1 MTLRAS
7 SLMLACTLAAGLAT
21 PASAKPPAF
30 APEEAREAAVE
41 AYLYAYPLVLME
53 TTRRVG
59 TNGGTGMRMPANQF
73 GHMRAFPDA
82 TFTDVVRANVDTLYS
97 SLWFDVSQEP
107 LVVTAPDSGGRYY
120 LLPILDLWT
129 DVFASPGKRTSGTGP
144 QSYAITGPG
153 WSGTLPKDVTR
164 IEAPTATG
172 WIIGRT
178 QTNGKADYA
187 AVHTFQD
194 GLRAVPLSAWG
205 KAYQPPKGKIDP
217 IVDMSAPVE
226 QVAKLSAAKFF
237 AIFADLTRANPPH
250 LNDGPVLQRMA
261 RLGFVPGRP
270 FDPAQAPPEARAA
283 LEAAPAAAMAKI
295 AAFAP
300 HAADVVDGWGM
311 MGSPIGTYGT
321 DYLKRAYVAYFGLGA
336 NVVEDAIYPTARAQ
350 ADGKPFESGAKY
362 AIHFAKQQLP
372 PARAFWSLTLY
383 NDKQFLAANPIDRFA
398 IGDRDALQFNA
409 DGSLDLYI
417 QRDAPGKQHES
428 NWLPTPANGSFTM
441 NLRLYWPQ
449 PEALD
454 GTWTPPPVER
464 VN

>member
-1 MTLRAS
+1 MTIRAS
-7 SLMLACTLAAGLAT
+7 SLLLACALAFGLAT
-21 PASAKPPAF
+21 PSSAAPPPF
-30 APEEAREAAVE
+30 SPEEAREAAVD

-53 TTRRVG
+53 ATRRVT
-59 TNGGTGMRMPANQF
+59 TNGDAGIRRPANQF
-73 GHMRAFPDA
+73 ANVRAFPDA

-107 LVVTAPDSGGRYY
+107 LVIAVPDSGGRYY
-120 LLPILDLWT
+120 LLPMLDLWT

-144 QSYAITGPG
+144 QIYAITGPG

-172 WIIGRT
+172 WMIGRT

-187 AVHTFQD
+187 AVHAFQD
-194 GLRAVPLSAWG
+194 GLRAVPLSQWG
-205 KAYQPPKGKIDP
+205 KPYQPPKGKVDP
-217 IVDMSAPVE
+217 SVDMSAPVE

-237 AIFADLTRANPPH
+237 AAFADLTRANPPH

-261 RLGFVPGRP
+261 RLGLVPGRP
-270 FDPAQAPPEARAA
+270 FDLAKASPEAKAA
-283 LEAAPAAAMAKI
+283 LEAAPAAAQAKI

-311 MGSPIGTYGT
+311 LGSPIGTYGT
-321 DYLKRAYVAYFGLGA
+321 DYLKRAFIAYMGLGA
-336 NVVEDAIYPTARAQ
+336 NVVEDAIYPTARLQ
-350 ADGKPFESGAKY
+350 VDGKPFDSSARY
-362 AIHFAKQQLP
+362 TVRFTKQQLP

-398 IGDRDALQFNA
+398 IGDRDALKFNA

-417 QRDAPGKQHES
+417 QRDSPGKEHDS
-428 NWLPTPANGSFTM
+428 NWLPTPANGSFSM
-441 NLRLYWPQ
+441 NLRLYWPR

-454 GTWTPPPVER
+454 GTWTPPAVKR
-464 VN
+464 LD

>member
-1 MTLRAS
+1 VTLRLAP
-7 SLMLACTLAAGLAT
+7 LLLACVLAT
-21 PASAKPPAF
+21 PSMAAAPAF
-30 APEEAREAAVE
+30 SADEAREAALE

-53 TTRRVG
+53 VTRRVT
-59 TNGGTGMRMPANQF
+59 TNGGEAMRMPANQF

-97 SLWFDVSQEP
+97 SLWFDVSREP
-107 LVVTAPDSGGRYY
+107 LVIAAPDSGGRYY
-120 LLPILDLWT
+120 LLPMLDMWT
-129 DVFASPGKRTSGTGP
+129 DVFASPGKRTSGTGA
-144 QSYAITGPG
+144 QAYAITGPD

-164 IEAPTATG
+164 IEAPTAVG

-187 AVHTFQD
+187 AVHAFQD

-205 KAYQPPKGKIDP
+205 KAYQAPKGKVDP
-217 IVDMSAPVE
+217 SVDMSAPVE

-237 AIFADLTRANPPH
+237 ATFADVTRANPPH
-250 LNDGPVLQRMA
+250 LNDGPALQRMA
-261 RLGFVPGRP
+261 RLGLVPGRP
-270 FDPAQAPPEARAA
+270 FDLAQASPAA
-283 LEAAPAAAMAKI
+283 KAAFEAAPAAAMAKI

-300 HAADVVDGWGM
+300 HAAQIVDGWGM

-336 NVVEDAIYPTARAQ
+336 NVVEDAVYPSARAQ
-350 ADGKPFESGAKY
+350 SDGKPFDSGAKY
-362 AIHFAKQQLP
+362 TIHFTKAQLP

-398 IGDRDALQFNA
+398 IGDRDALRFNP

-417 QRDAPGKQHES
+417 QRESPGREDVS
-428 NWLPTPANGSFTM
+428 NWLPTPAQGPFTM
-441 NLRLYWPQ
+441 NLRLYWPE
-449 PEALD
+449 PGALD
-454 GTWTPPPVER
+454 GSWTPPPVTR
-464 VN
+464 AD

>member
-1 MTLRAS
+1 MTIRAS
-7 SLMLACTLAAGLAT
+7 SLLLACSLAVGLAT
-21 PASAKPPAF
+21 PSWAELPAF
-30 APEEAREAAVE
+30 SRDEARDAAVE

-53 TTRRVG
+53 TTRRVT
-59 TNGGTGMRMPANQF
+59 TNGSGGMRMPANQF

-107 LVVTAPDSGGRYY
+107 LVIAAPDSSGRYY
-120 LLPILDLWT
+120 LLPMLDLWT

-144 QSYAITGPG
+144 QTYAITGPG

-172 WIIGRT
+172 WTLGRT

-187 AVHTFQD
+187 AVHVFQD
-194 GLRAVPLSAWG
+194 GLRAVPLSQWG
-205 KAYQPPKGKIDP
+205 KAYQPPQGKVDP
-217 IVDMSAPVE
+217 SVDMSAPVE
-226 QVAKLSAAKFF
+226 QVAKLSATKFF
-237 AIFADLTRANPPH
+237 ATFAELTHANPPH

-261 RLGFVPGRP
+261 RLGLVPGRA
-270 FDPAQAPPEARAA
+270 FDLTKAAPEAKAA
-283 LEAAPAAAMAKI
+283 LEAAPHAAMAKI

-300 HAADVVDGWGM
+300 HAADMVDGWGM

-336 NVVEDAIYPTARAQ
+336 NVVEDAIYPSARAQ
-350 ADGKPFESGAKY
+350 ADGKLFDSGGEY
-362 AIHFAKQQLP
+362 TIHFNKQQLP

-398 IGDRDALQFNA
+398 IGDRDPLTFNA

-417 QRDAPGKQHES
+417 QRDSPGREAVS
-428 NWLPTPANGSFTM
+428 NWLPAPADGSFTM
-441 NLRLYWPQ
+441 NLRLYWPR

-454 GTWTPPPVER
+454 GTWTPPPVKR
-464 VN
+464 LD